1 MRMSMKPITVL
12 PQPARQRKWVRER
25 KRNLRFQLLLLDLLT
40 KSCRFDRLET
50 GRVIQSCWLE
60 GCSRETKEEEWKR
73 GEVDKRQDGWILI
86 SKQRSVCPQ
95 LADKSRRGGK
105 RADEKKPKGSVMALR
120 MRDSPSSSQG
130 HTTSKSCQSAGS
142 QERRGEHTRTHS
154 TVQRLSVTSLVQRCS
169 AAATRSC
176 IYPYSRSG
184 SIGWW
189 KTGSLPL
196 PKTPGYVPP
205 KEHDASM
212 YRVTGSSLSL
222 ACSLHTPFFSF
233 TLRICLTFHF
243 LPPSPSLSL
252 SLAFS
257 LPGHTHAHSSSL
269 SQSWADWDACKIGKR
284 RGKT

>member
-1 MRMSMKPITVL
+1 ML
-12 PQPARQRKWVRER
+12 
-25 KRNLRFQLLLLDLLT
+25 
-40 KSCRFDRLET
+40 T
-50 GRVIQSCWLE
+50 GRLFAWNE
-60 GCSRETKEEEWKR
+60 RGRMKERRGGQEERWMDVNIKA
-73 GEVDKRQDGWILI
+73 KLHTSIL
-86 SKQRSVCPQ
+86 Q

-105 RADEKKPKGSVMALR
+105 RADEKKPKGGVMALR

-142 QERRGEHTRTHS
+142 QERRGWTHTHTHTHTAQHRDS
-154 TVQRLSVTSLVQRCS
+154 HSFTSPHSSS
-169 AAATRSC
+169 AAQPRQLRPC
-176 IYPYSRSG
+176 VYPYSRSD

-196 PKTPGYVPP
+196 PKTPGYVQP
-205 KEHDASM
+205 KEHVWDAANASM
-212 YRVTGSSLSL
+212 HRVTGSPLSL

-252 SLAFS
+252 SFS

-269 SQSWADWDACKIGKR
+269 SLRVEQTEMHAKLERGGGKR
-284 RGKT
+284 RSVTPLVPLSLFINPCWKKL